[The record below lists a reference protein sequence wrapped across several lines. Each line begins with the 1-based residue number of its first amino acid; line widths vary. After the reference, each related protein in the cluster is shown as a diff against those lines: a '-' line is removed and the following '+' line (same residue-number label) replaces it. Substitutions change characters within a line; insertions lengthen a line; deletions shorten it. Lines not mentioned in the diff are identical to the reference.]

1 MQNIEI
7 VKIKMVKDRE
17 LRNEY
22 NQNIGNPFS
31 LYKILRTLLEEEDR
45 ENFLVISLDTKN
57 HINGINVI
65 STGTLNS
72 SLVHPREVF
81 KMAILNN
88 SNSIIIA
95 HNHPSGD
102 TEPSNEDIKVT
113 DRLIECGEILGIEVL
128 DHIIVGE
135 GYYSFKE
142 KGKIR

>member
-1 MQNIEI
+1 
-7 VKIKMVKDRE
+7 
-17 LRNEY
+17 
-22 NQNIGNPFS
+22 
-31 LYKILRTLLEEEDR
+31 
-45 ENFLVISLDTKN
+45 
-57 HINGINVI
+57 
-65 STGTLNS
+65 
-72 SLVHPREVF
+72 
-81 KMAILNN
+81 MAILNN

-113 DRLIECGEILGIEVL
+113 DRLVECDKILGIEVL

>member
-22 NQNIGNPFS
+22 DQKIGTPFS

-72 SLVHPREVF
+72 SLAHPREVF

-88 SNSIIIA
+88 SNNIIIA

-113 DRLIECGEILGIEVL
+113 DRLIECGKILGIEVL

>member
-22 NQNIGNPFS
+22 DQKIGTPFS

-113 DRLIECGEILGIEVL
+113 DRLVECGKILGIEVL

>member
-22 NQNIGNPFS
+22 DQKIGTPFS

-102 TEPSNEDIKVT
+102 TEPSNEDIRVT
-113 DRLIECGEILGIEVL
+113 DRLVECGKILGIEVL
-128 DHIIVGE
+128 DHIIVGD

>member
-22 NQNIGNPFS
+22 DQKIGTPFS
-31 LYKILRTLLEEEDR
+31 LYKILRTLLNEEDR

-113 DRLIECGEILGIEVL
+113 DRLVECGKILGIEVL

>member
-22 NQNIGNPFS
+22 DQKIGTPFS

-45 ENFLVISLDTKN
+45 ENFLEISLDTKN

-113 DRLIECGEILGIEVL
+113 DRLVECGKILGIEVL

>member
-22 NQNIGNPFS
+22 DQKIGTPFS

-113 DRLIECGEILGIEVL
+113 DRLVECGKILGIEVL
-128 DHIIVGE
+128 DHIIVGD

-142 KGKIR
+142 NRKIR

>member
-113 DRLIECGEILGIEVL
+113 DRLVECGKILGIEVL

>member
-22 NQNIGNPFS
+22 DQKIGTPFS

-72 SLVHPREVF
+72 SLAHPREVF

-113 DRLIECGEILGIEVL
+113 DRLIECGKILGIEVL

>member
-22 NQNIGNPFS
+22 DQKIGTPFS

-57 HINGINVI
+57 HINGI

-113 DRLIECGEILGIEVL
+113 DRLVECGKILGIEVL

>member
-7 VKIKMVKDRE
+7 VKIKMVKERE

-22 NQNIGNPFS
+22 KIKMNNPFNV
-31 LYKILRTLLEEEDR
+31 YNILKDLLEEEDR
-45 ENFLVISLDTKN
+45 ENFLVLSLNTKN
-57 HINGINVI
+57 QINGINVV

-88 SNSIIIA
+88 SNKIILA

-102 TEPSNEDIKVT
+102 IEPSNEDKIIT
-113 DRLIECGEILGIEVL
+113 DRLKKCGKLLGIEVL
-128 DHIIVGE
+128 DHIIVGDY
-135 GYYSFKE
+135 YYSFKE
-142 KGKIR
+142 NEII

>member
-22 NQNIGNPFS
+22 DPKIGTPFS

-113 DRLIECGEILGIEVL
+113 DRLVECGKILGIEVL

>member
-22 NQNIGNPFS
+22 DQKIGTPFS

-113 DRLIECGEILGIEVL
+113 DKLVECGKILGIEVL

>member
-22 NQNIGNPFS
+22 DQKIGTPFS

-88 SNSIIIA
+88 SNNIIIA

-113 DRLIECGEILGIEVL
+113 DRLIECGKILGIEVL